1 MEVRDEK
8 SPEKPSKASWN
19 CYPRHPQHLINLL
32 QDVQAE
38 YSYISPEHLTLICDH
53 VGVPVTQ
60 AWSVATFY
68 KSFSLEPRGEHE
80 IKVCLGTTCHLKG
93 GQRLVEA
100 CERDLGVARGQ
111 TTEDLRFTL
120 DTVNCLGSCALA
132 PVVMVDEDYL
142 GRATIRTLKKRLEKS
157 DNGRIEEE
165 AMAKDQECCRTGE
178 PAAQACSGARPG
190 PAGGQGLPGARL
202 PGPGGR

>member
-1 MEVRDEK
+1 MKTARQDIETILEQ
-8 SPEKPSKASWN
+8 
-19 CYPRHPQHLINLL
+19 YPRHPQHLINLL

-38 YSYISPEHLTLICDH
+38 YRYISSEHLILICDH
-53 VGVPVTQ
+53 VGVPVIQ

-100 CERDLGVARGQ
+100 CERNLGVARGQ
-111 TTEDLRFTL
+111 TTDDQQFTL
-120 DTVNCLGSCALA
+120 DTVKCVGACALA

-142 GRATIRTLKKRLEKS
+142 GEANMVILKKRLE
-157 DNGRIEEE
+157 
-165 AMAKDQECCRTGE
+165 QV
-178 PAAQACSGARPG
+178 
-190 PAGGQGLPGARL
+190 
-202 PGPGGR
+202 

>member
-1 MEVRDEK
+1 MKTADK
-8 SPEKPSKASWN
+8 TLKPFLER
-19 CYPRHPQHLINLL
+19 YPRHPQHLINLL

-100 CERDLGVARGQ
+100 CERNLGVARGQ
-111 TTEDLRFTL
+111 TTDDLQVHPGYGEL
-120 DTVNCLGSCALA
+120 S
-132 PVVMVDEDYL
+132 
-142 GRATIRTLKKRLEKS
+142 RLL
-157 DNGRIEEE
+157 R
-165 AMAKDQECCRTGE
+165 
-178 PAAQACSGARPG
+178 
-190 PAGGQGLPGARL
+190 
-202 PGPGGR
+202 PGPGGHDRRTIIWAGPPSAT